1 MNNLKAHNSLK
12 KHINTLQKITAENEI
27 LKHIISNLQNENYK
41 LKETLIIQKNKKI
54 LSHLSNKSNKNDI
67 ANFFNNNNN
76 NNNYNYNNNNNNN
89 NNYYNNSNVEYNIEN
104 NSNFNRR
111 KLKNVIEEN
120 NNVINIENFDE
131 NNNDDEIN
139 KKYKNNV
146 KQFLNKYNVVEG
158 LDNKE
163 DKVEVPK
170 LLFILYKKKSI

>member
-27 LKHIISNLQNENYK
+27 LKHIISNLQNENHK
-41 LKETLIIQKNKKI
+41 LKETLSIQKNKKI
-54 LSHLSNKSNKNDI
+54 LSYISNKSNKNDI
-67 ANFFNNNNN
+67 ANFFNNNN
-76 NNNYNYNNNNNNN
+76 YNNNNKNNKN
-89 NNYYNNSNVEYNIEN
+89 NYNNYYNNNNNSNVEYNMNI
-104 NSNFNRR
+104 NR
-111 KLKNVIEEN
+111 KNLKY
-120 NNVINIENFDE
+120 INEDN
-131 NNNDDEIN
+131 NNNDEIN
-139 KKYKNNV
+139 RKYRNNV